1 MPVSFEISIVLALFM
16 STCLGWSAVV
26 PSRPWYFEQVS
37 PRTLDRETEGA
48 TDSPVP
54 FGFFVLPSLPNS
66 ACDSVRYQQVFAA
79 SEFADLPQSGMYL
92 YALTLRPDACANGGN
107 AGSLIDNFVIR
118 LSTTSGH
125 PDGLSTAFAEN
136 VGADQ
141 TEVYKKPLVEVGS
154 SGVCIPGFP
163 PVPVSWDQNQY
174 ILDVPFP
181 YSPAKGNLLIDIT
194 FSGKE
199 RFVGGARMDT
209 QSLTND
215 GVSRVYGCPSSIQT
229 AQAADT
235 TGIAARFLFVLP
247 QLTIQDSGPNLL
259 LAWSRRLTSFR
270 LEWSDSVV
278 PSAVWR
284 TFTGPIERF
293 GSEISRIEIPKTA
306 ATEARY
312 YRLFSPPTAPTPAS
326 LPQSQNLP

>member
-1 MPVSFEISIVLALFM
+1 MRPLFVTSIILAL
-16 STCLGWSAVV
+16 LGSSDRASSGGF
-26 PSRPWYFEQVS
+26 PFPPWYFEQVS
-37 PRTLDRETEGA
+37 PRNLDGETEGA

-92 YALTLRPDACANGGN
+92 YALTLRSDSCANLGS
-107 AGSLIDNFVIR
+107 AGSHLNNFAIK
-118 LSTTSGH
+118 LSTTSRS
-125 PDGLSTAFAEN
+125 PDGLSMVFADN

-141 TEVYKKPLVEVGS
+141 TEVYTRPVS
-154 SGVCIPGFP
+154 STGGNGVCIPGFP
-163 PVPVSWDQNQY
+163 PEPVPWNRNQY

-181 YSPAKGNLLIDIT
+181 YSPSKGSLLIDIT

-215 GVSRVYGCPSSIQT
+215 GVSRVYGCPSSIET

-235 TGIAARFLFVLP
+235 TGIAAQFLLVVP
-247 QLTIQDSGPNLL
+247 QITMEFSGANI
-259 LAWSRRLTSFR
+259 R
-270 LEWSDSVV
+270 LEWSRHL
-278 PSAVWR
+278 PSAFRFEWSDRVAPSALWR
-284 TFTGPIERF
+284 TFTGAIETIGECKRV
-293 GSEISRIEIPKTA
+293 EIPKAA
-306 ATEARY
+306 ATKARY